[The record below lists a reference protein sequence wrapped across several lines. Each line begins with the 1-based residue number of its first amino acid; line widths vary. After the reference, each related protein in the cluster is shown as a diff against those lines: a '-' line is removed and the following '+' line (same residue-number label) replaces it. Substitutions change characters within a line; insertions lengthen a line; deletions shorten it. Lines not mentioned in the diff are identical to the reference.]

1 MHNPVNIIIKY
12 IIYITLIIILYFTLH
27 PKHLLANN
35 VDSEI
40 SKSAIIEI
48 IKLINNLKSDYNE
61 WQKYILHK

>member
-12 IIYITLIIILYFTLH
+12 ITYITLIIILYFTLH

-35 VDSEI
+35 VDREI

-48 IKLINNLKSDYNE
+48 IKLINNNK
-61 WQKYILHK
+61 